1 MYEFTV
7 YLDGGKKIVFMI
19 NNLTEMKEI
28 IMEYKE
34 VIWSVELKKVEE
46 KTVVSEENGDK
57 TYGIKR
63 KA

>member
-7 YLDGGKKIVFMI
+7 YLDGGKKIIFMI

-46 KTVVSEENGDK
+46 KVMTK
-57 TYGIKR
+57 
-63 KA
+63 KAL